1 MGELSEGAYITT
13 IGTVVCYPLRGVSD
27 NLRILSSVSQELI
40 LNGAHVPEITIIVI
54 RGITIEVMYFHE
66 ARAADLTA
74 AFSSPTSSGP
84 PISVEDYLVN
94 ICQFLTDVSA
104 VEREE
109 AALLEIV
116 E

>member
-1 MGELSEGAYITT
+1 
-13 IGTVVCYPLRGVSD
+13 
-27 NLRILSSVSQELI
+27 
-40 LNGAHVPEITIIVI
+40 
-54 RGITIEVMYFHE
+54 MYLHE

-84 PISVEDYLVN
+84 PISVENYLVN
-94 ICQFLTDVSA
+94 IYQFLTDVRA
-104 VEREE
+104 MEHEE

>member
-1 MGELSEGAYITT
+1 
-13 IGTVVCYPLRGVSD
+13 
-27 NLRILSSVSQELI
+27 
-40 LNGAHVPEITIIVI
+40 
-54 RGITIEVMYFHE
+54 MYFHE
-66 ARAADLTA
+66 ARAADLTT

-84 PISVEDYLVN
+84 PINVEHYLVN
-94 ICQFLTDVSA
+94 IYQLLTDVSA

>member
-1 MGELSEGAYITT
+1 
-13 IGTVVCYPLRGVSD
+13 VCYPLRGVSD
-27 NLRILSSVSQELI
+27 NLRILSSVGQEFI
-40 LNGAHVPEITIIVI
+40 LDGAHVPEITIVVV
-54 RGITIEVMYFHE
+54 RGVTIQVMYLHE

-84 PISVEDYLVN
+84 PISVENYLVN
-94 ICQFLTDVSA
+94 IYQFLTDVRA
-104 VEREE
+104 MEHEE

>member
-27 NLRILSSVSQELI
+27 NLRILSSVGQEFI
-40 LNGAHVPEITIIVI
+40 LDGTHVPEITIVVV
-54 RGITIEVMYFHE
+54 RGVTIEMMYLHE

-74 AFSSPTSSGP
+74 AFSSPTSGGP
-84 PISVEDYLVN
+84 SISVENYLVN
-94 ICQFLTDVSA
+94 IYQFLTDVRA

>member
-1 MGELSEGAYITT
+1 
-13 IGTVVCYPLRGVSD
+13 
-27 NLRILSSVSQELI
+27 
-40 LNGAHVPEITIIVI
+40 
-54 RGITIEVMYFHE
+54 MYLHE

-84 PISVEDYLVN
+84 PINVEHYLVN
-94 ICQFLTDVSA
+94 IYQLLTDVSA

>member
-13 IGTVVCYPLRGVSD
+13 IGTVVYHPLRGVSD
-27 NLRILSSVSQELI
+27 NLRILSSVGQEFI
-40 LNGAHVPEITIIVI
+40 LDGAHVPEITIVIV

-66 ARAADLTA
+66 ARAADLTT

-84 PISVEDYLVN
+84 SISVENYLVN
-94 ICQFLTDVSA
+94 IYQFLTDVRA

>member
-13 IGTVVCYPLRGVSD
+13 IGTIVHYPLSGVSD
-27 NLRILSSVSQELI
+27 NLRILSSVGQELI
-40 LNGAHVPEITIIVI
+40 LDRAHVPEITIIVI
-54 RGITIEVMYFHE
+54 RGITIQVMYLHE
-66 ARAADLTA
+66 ARAADLTT
-74 AFSSPTSSGP
+74 AFSSPTSGGP

-94 ICQFLTDVSA
+94 ICQLLTDVSA

>member
-1 MGELSEGAYITT
+1 MGELSEGAYIAT

-27 NLRILSSVSQELI
+27 NLRILSSVGQEFI
-40 LNGAHVPEITIIVI
+40 LDGAHVPEITIVIV

-74 AFSSPTSSGP
+74 AFSSPTSGGP
-84 PISVEDYLVN
+84 SISVENYLVN
-94 ICQFLTDVSA
+94 IYQFLTDVRA

>member
-1 MGELSEGAYITT
+1 VGQEF
-13 IGTVVCYPLRGVSD
+13 
-27 NLRILSSVSQELI
+27 ILD
-40 LNGAHVPEITIIVI
+40 GAHVPEITIVVV

-74 AFSSPTSSGP
+74 AFSSPTSGGP
-84 PISVEDYLVN
+84 SISVENYLVN
-94 ICQFLTDVSA
+94 IYQFLTDVRA
-104 VEREE
+104 MEHEE

>member
-1 MGELSEGAYITT
+1 VY
-13 IGTVVCYPLRGVSD
+13 YPLRGVSD

-40 LNGAHVPEITIIVI
+40 LNGAHVPEITIVIV
-54 RGITIEVMYFHE
+54 RGVTIEVMYFHE

>member
-1 MGELSEGAYITT
+1 MGELSEGAYIAT

-27 NLRILSSVSQELI
+27 NLRILSSVGQELI
-40 LNGAHVPEITIIVI
+40 LDGAHVPEITIVVI

-74 AFSSPTSSGP
+74 AFSSPTSGGP
-84 PISVEDYLVN
+84 SINVEHYLVN
-94 ICQFLTDVSA
+94 IYQFLTDVSA